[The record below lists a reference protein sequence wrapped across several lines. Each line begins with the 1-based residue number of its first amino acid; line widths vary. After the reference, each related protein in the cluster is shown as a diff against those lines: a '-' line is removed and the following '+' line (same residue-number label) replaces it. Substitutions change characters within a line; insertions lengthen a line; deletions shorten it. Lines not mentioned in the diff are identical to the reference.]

1 MTDTITNNSF
11 GEQILK
17 TYKQRHMKS
26 RIVLKSISAQRII
39 HNFWNFILRI
49 KNLQGKTA
57 TNSVVWL
64 SLIETRTMARQKMYL

>member
-1 MTDTITNNSF
+1 
-11 GEQILK
+11 
-17 TYKQRHMKS
+17 MKS
-26 RIVLKSISAQRII
+26 RTVLKSISAQRII